1 MGRCLHRP
9 EFKSFFPGVDV
20 GIDPYLKKVVAARTQ
35 HHSAQEATN
44 TINNGNDME
53 HREQI
58 IALGFFDGVH
68 LGHQALV
75 AQCLR
80 LAEARGA
87 EPAAITFQRHPQ
99 ALFTPDPPAL
109 INTTEDREALLK
121 AYGIRK
127 VYALPVTKEVMSTN
141 WQAFLEQRMALGA
154 AGFVCGADFRF
165 GARGEGSAE
174 TLAAFCRE
182 RGLPWVVVPDQLR
195 DGARIS
201 STRIRQLLEAGNAEK
216 AAEYL
221 GHPHRFTGTVV
232 PGKQLGRTIGIPTA
246 NLRLPGELLV
256 PKFGVYACRAY
267 AAGKWYPAV
276 TNVGTRP
283 TVNGQDVTV
292 EPWLLD
298 FSGDLYGQELT
309 LEFCQFLR
317 PEEKFPSLDALKQA
331 ILRDAEA
338 TRKLV

>member
-1 MGRCLHRP
+1 
-9 EFKSFFPGVDV
+9 
-20 GIDPYLKKVVAARTQ
+20 
-35 HHSAQEATN
+35 
-44 TINNGNDME
+44 ME
-53 HREQI
+53 YRKQI

-87 EPAAITFQRHPQ
+87 EPAAITFEKHPQ
-99 ALFTPDPPAL
+99 SLFVADPPAL
-109 INTTEDREALLK
+109 INTTADRVALLK
-121 AYGIRK
+121 SYGIQK
-127 VYALPVTKEVMSTN
+127 VYALPVTEEVMSTD
-141 WQAFLEQRMALGA
+141 WRVFLRQLMDLGA
-154 AGFVCGADFRF
+154 VGFVCGADFRF
-165 GARGEGSAE
+165 GSRGEGTAE
-174 TLAAFCRE
+174 KLASFCRE
-182 RGLPWVVVPDQLR
+182 QDLPCVIVPDQLR

-201 STRIRQLLEAGNAEK
+201 STRIRQLLEEGKAEK
-216 AAEYL
+216 AAEFL
-221 GHPHRFTGTVV
+221 GHPHRFTGVVV

-256 PKFGVYACRAY
+256 PKFGVYACRAL
-267 AAGKWYPAV
+267 AHGKWYPAV

-283 TVNGQDVTV
+283 TVNGSDITV

-298 FSGDLYGQELT
+298 FSGDLYGKELT
-309 LEFCQFLR
+309 LEFNAFLR
-317 PEEKFPSLDALKQA
+317 PEEKFPSLDALRQA